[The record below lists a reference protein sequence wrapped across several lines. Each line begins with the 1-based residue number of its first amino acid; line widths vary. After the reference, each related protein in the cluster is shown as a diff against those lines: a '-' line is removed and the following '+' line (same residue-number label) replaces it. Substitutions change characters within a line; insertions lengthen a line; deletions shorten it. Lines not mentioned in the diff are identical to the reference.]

1 MSKYIMAVYSNA
13 VAGRDHEYNQWYNEI
28 HMGEV
33 LQVPG
38 FVAAQRFAVAGDPV
52 RGEASVHKY
61 LAIYELET
69 EDPDACLTAL
79 NEAVAG
85 GGMNVSDAISLDD
98 VAAQVYGPITERLM
112 EK

>member
-13 VAGRDHEYNQWYNEI
+13 VTGRDDDYNQWYNDI
-28 HMGEV
+28 HLEEV
-33 LQVPG
+33 LEVPG

-52 RGEASVHKY
+52 RGDVPAHKY

-69 EDPDACLTAL
+69 HDPQVCLAAL

-85 GGMNVSDAISLDD
+85 GMNISDAISMDD
-98 VAAQVYGPITERLM
+98 VAACVYGPISERVTE
-112 EK
+112 